1 MDYPILCRRIKV
13 PLVVRRQLSV
23 NDIIVSQRVFGFMR
37 MKRCIVGVRQLDRSP
52 LQGGEVP
59 SIWFPSLASL
69 AAVLSDDNRRLLH
82 LIHNKQPKSLTELAE
97 LSGRKV
103 PNLSRTLRMMA
114 DYGLVSLK
122 RNVRDVQPT
131 ALATKFLVVLD

>member
-1 MDYPILCRRIKV
+1 
-13 PLVVRRQLSV
+13 
-23 NDIIVSQRVFGFMR
+23 
-37 MKRCIVGVRQLDRSP
+37 MKRCIVGVRQSDRP
-52 LQGGEVP
+52 PQKGGEVP

-103 PNLSRTLRMMA
+103 PNLSRTLKTMA
-114 DYGLVSLK
+114 DYGLVSLQ

-131 ALATKFLVVLD
+131 ALATEFLVVLD

>member
-1 MDYPILCRRIKV
+1 MGLTI
-13 PLVVRRQLSV
+13 
-23 NDIIVSQRVFGFMR
+23 
-37 MKRCIVGVRQLDRSP
+37 MKRCIVGVRQPDRQPQKGS
-52 LQGGEVP
+52 EMP

-69 AAVLSDDNRRLLH
+69 AAVLSDDNRRLLR
-82 LIHNKQPKSLTELAE
+82 LIHDRQPKSLTELAE

-114 DYGLVSLK
+114 DYGLVSLQ

-131 ALATKFLVVLD
+131 ALATEFLVVLD

>member
-1 MDYPILCRRIKV
+1 
-13 PLVVRRQLSV
+13 
-23 NDIIVSQRVFGFMR
+23 
-37 MKRCIVGVRQLDRSP
+37 MKRCTVGIRRPDAP
-52 LQGGEVP
+52 PPQGSETP

-69 AAVLSDDNRRLLH
+69 AAVLSDDNRRLLR
-82 LIHNKQPKSLTELAE
+82 LIHDRQPKSLTELAE

-114 DYGLVSLK
+114 GYGLVSLQ

-131 ALATKFLVVLD
+131 ALATEFLVVLD